1 MIWINHI
8 LFFIV
13 SLAGFFILFNQRIY
27 IVKDGFLKNKTFKIT
42 NLHYLLLF
50 IFSMALLACGQHMA
64 NRMTVTMIILVL
76 AIILARQRISFSA
89 TSVFY
94 IFYLAWLIL
103 SILLITPEKGYGF
116 RVFLKYLYPFLIMLF
131 ATQLAVNAQFYLKVL
146 KAVIIIGL
154 IAIFWQVILVRIPI
168 LNNIIGSFI
177 FWGPAII
184 DFYPVPL
191 TISLLLYSETK
202 KKKYL
207 IYAALFVIPS
217 ILGAIRTGIL
227 AYSITVILFA
237 IIRYRIKSLPYV
249 LIGTAIF
256 IGSILYIPQVRD
268 KMFREQMSAEEI
280 ITQREE
286 LTTDDI
292 DSSGRFAM
300 WEWSLERFY
309 KEKEWAGSG
318 VGVLQATFYSLRH
331 PFGSIR
337 IVHNDY
343 VQILCDT
350 GLIGLILYASTLLSL
365 IIHSL
370 FVYFTSKQKAVKMA
384 AFVAGVSLA
393 GMLSTLYTDNVVN
406 YSMMTLS
413 FPFALYGLF
422 LSIKRF
428 YSNVV

>member
-8 LFFIV
+8 LFFII
-13 SLAGFFILFNQRIY
+13 SLAGFQILFNQRVH
-27 IVKDGFLKNKTFKIT
+27 IVKDGFLKNKTFKIS

-50 IFSMALLACGQHMA
+50 IFSMSLLACGQHMA
-64 NRMTVTMIILVL
+64 NRMMVTMIMLVL
-76 AIILARQRISFSA
+76 AVFLTHQRISFSG
-89 TSVFY
+89 TFF
-94 IFYLAWLIL
+94 FYLFYLGWLIL
-103 SILLITPEKGYGF
+103 SILLITPERGYGF

-131 ATQLAVNAQFYLKVL
+131 ASQLRVNAQFYFKVL
-146 KAVIIIGL
+146 KVIIIISL
-154 IAIFWQVILVRIPI
+154 VAVFWQVILTRIPV
-168 LNNIIGSFI
+168 LNRIIGSFI

-207 IYAALFVIPS
+207 VYAVLFVIPS
-217 ILGAIRTGIL
+217 AFWAIRTGIL
-227 AYSITVILFA
+227 AFSITVVLFA
-237 IIRYRIKSLPYV
+237 IIRYQIKSLPYV
-249 LIGTAIF
+249 LVGIAIF
-256 IGSILYIPQVRD
+256 IGSVLYIPQVRD
-268 KMFREQMSAEEI
+268 KMFFKQMSTEEI
-280 ITQREE
+280 IEQREE

-300 WEWSLERFY
+300 WEWSLDRFY
-309 KEKEWAGSG
+309 HGKEWTGSG
-318 VGVLQATFYSLRH
+318 TGVLQAVFYSLNH
-331 PFGSIR
+331 PFGNMR

-343 VQILCDT
+343 VQILCDN
-350 GLIGLILYASTLLSL
+350 GLIGLILYLSALLSL

-370 FVYFTSKQKAVKMA
+370 FVYFISKNRVVKIA
-384 AFVAGVSLA
+384 AFIAGVSMA